1 MRKHVLPTWAAVAT
15 SKRVVVRSS
24 VMSLPTCEHCGAPRH
39 AGVMV
44 CRFCRAP
51 YSAEAARDGVPCPN
65 CGLLHERDAQKCA
78 ACATWL
84 VVQCVFCGT
93 LSPHR
98 DANCSKCHEAFAG
111 APERLAQR
119 RQEQES
125 RRQLEMASNVGGVAV
140 SVLGAIAG
148 TGIVGQVANAIR
160 SDDDDSSS
168 RRRRRG
174 DDSSSSGG
182 GFFDSLFEDNDR
194 SDDGV

>member
-1 MRKHVLPTWAAVAT
+1 MEPRAADMWCVAG
-15 SKRVVVRSS
+15 SKGLVIRCRA
-24 VMSLPTCEHCGAPRH
+24 MSLSSCEHCGAPRQ

-44 CRFCRAP
+44 CRFCRSP
-51 YSAEAARDGVPCPN
+51 YSAEAARNGVPCPN

-111 APERLAQR
+111 SAERLAQR

-148 TGIVGQVANAIR
+148 TGIVGQVANAIQ
-160 SDDDDSSS
+160 SDDSEPRRRRRHRDDDSSS
-168 RRRRRG
+168 
-174 DDSSSSGG
+174 SIGG
-182 GFFDSLFEDNDR
+182 GFFDALFEDNDR
-194 SDDGV
+194 SDDGN